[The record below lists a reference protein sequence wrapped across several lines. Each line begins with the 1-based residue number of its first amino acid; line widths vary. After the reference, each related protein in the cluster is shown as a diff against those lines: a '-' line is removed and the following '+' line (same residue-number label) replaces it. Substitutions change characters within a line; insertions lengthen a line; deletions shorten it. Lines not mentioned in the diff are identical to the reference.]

1 MMCANIWKIGIPK
14 DTLIAIL
21 EKLDADE
28 DGFVSIGEVR
38 DVLKRYVK
46 DARSN
51 LKSSIMRRSS

>member
-1 MMCANIWKIGIPK
+1 MCANIWKIGIPK

-28 DGFVSIGEVR
+28 DGFLTIGEVR
-38 DVLKRYVK
+38 DVLKRYGK

-51 LKSSIMRRSS
+51 LKTSIMRRSS